1 MEEKDDFLDEY
12 LSKGF
17 GKVKMADLE
26 VMIFHYII
34 KKDEYKGKS
43 VQQLA
48 RILRIESSKVKSLI
62 YKDKMMRY
70 DLSSIKEDL
79 AVLLTSKFH
88 NSSLEDDG
96 KWQFSVPDRFLHE
109 YIVNYLQEKG
119 HIVNYKNNREVLV
132 LEKDGFVCLLEHVF
146 EGEERKKIQM
156 AKVTLK
162 NWFDV
167 CQKVAKG
174 KIPGEI
180 ADAVASIL
188 EKIL

>member
-1 MEEKDDFLDEY
+1 M
-12 LSKGF
+12 
-17 GKVKMADLE
+17 
-26 VMIFHYII
+26 MIFHYII

-132 LEKDGFVCLLEHVF
+132 LEKDGFVYLLEHVL
-146 EGEERKKIQM
+146 EGKILKIEK
-156 AKVTLK
+156 AKVTAK
-162 NWFDV
+162 KWFDT
-167 CQKVAKG
+167 CQKVLKV
-174 KIPGEI
+174 KVPGEI
-180 ADAVASIL
+180 VDAVAEVVKNFI
-188 EKIL
+188 